1 MIMFRQ
7 DNDIYT
13 DEAGS
18 SRFTSSTVSVTTTS
32 GAAANFQRYSSTSL
46 RGSSGVYEDVNYN
59 KLNHDRSPQQD
70 VVPPLEVND
79 VSDNSRENGKLPPR
93 VIAVES
99 YVQSDPDHVVTA
111 QNCCFSRMTYFY
123 IGIY

>member
-7 DNDIYT
+7 DNDVYT
-13 DEAGS
+13 DEAC
-18 SRFTSSTVSVTTTS
+18 STVRVTS
-32 GAAANFQRYSSTSL
+32 GAARFQRYSSTSL
-46 RGSSGVYEDVNYN
+46 RGSSGVYEDVNYD

-70 VVPPLEVND
+70 ELVPPLEVIDFNS
-79 VSDNSRENGKLPPR
+79 SDFITSDGMPPPPR

-99 YVQSDPDHVVTA
+99 YVQSDPDRVVTA
-111 QNCCFSRMTYFY
+111 QNCCFSRTTYFY